1 MHEEL
6 RRFIVANQGK
16 DFLYSLSPHGIG
28 SSIQRERLKIKK
40 YTCYENCNYWI
51 MKHNTSKDK
60 ISIPK
65 NIIDFLAEDLF
76 EKDTYIKLSYDG
88 FIIEII
94 IYNSNKIT

>member
-1 MHEEL
+1 
-6 RRFIVANQGK
+6 
-16 DFLYSLSPHGIG
+16 
-28 SSIQRERLKIKK
+28 
-40 YTCYENCNYWI
+40 

-94 IYNSNKIT
+94 IYNSNKIA